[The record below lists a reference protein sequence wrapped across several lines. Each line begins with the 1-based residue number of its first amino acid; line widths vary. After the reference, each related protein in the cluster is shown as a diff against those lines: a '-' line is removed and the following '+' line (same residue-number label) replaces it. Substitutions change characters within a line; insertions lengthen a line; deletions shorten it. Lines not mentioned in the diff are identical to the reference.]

1 MGEVQLTKID
11 SQPRSLT
18 NTFVSCIGPLGASK
32 NLSKENGKRKIKAI
46 FINRLYSAK
55 AVIN

>member
-1 MGEVQLTKID
+1 MIRFSSVA
-11 SQPRSLT
+11 
-18 NTFVSCIGPLGASK
+18 GPLGSSTAHLRNNK

-46 FINRLYSAK
+46 FINRLDSAK